1 MSSQDDVRTS
11 LADPSTAFGQPI
23 QRLPWCDG
31 YTFSLSHGACFP
43 MALVALG
50 LNHQTAPVALRERVA
65 FPADATTPALAGL
78 MAEPGVREAAILSTC
93 NRTELYCTVDEGAE
107 AVPAAWLHR
116 HQDLTHGRV
125 DEFLYRH
132 HDADAV
138 RHLFRVATGLESMVL
153 GEPQIL
159 GQVKDA
165 YALAREAHTLK
176 APLER
181 LFQNTFSVAK
191 RVRSDTRIG
200 ANTVSVAFTAVRLA
214 ERVFTDLREA
224 CVLLIGAGETIE
236 LAARH
241 LTEAKVRRLIVA
253 NRTLENA
260 QTLATR
266 FGGYAIALADLGK
279 HLAEADIVIAS
290 TASREHVL
298 SRAQVAA
305 AIAARRRRPMFLV
318 DIAVPRDVE
327 PSVAELDDVYLYTID
342 DLRQVIDE
350 NMRSRREAARE
361 AEAMIEL
368 SVEHFMGWWRSLDV
382 HNPVVDLRRLA
393 EASRDDTLAKAQ
405 SLLARGKSPE
415 EALAFLANT
424 LTNKLLHAPS
434 ANLRA
439 AALRGDAELLRA
451 AERLFDPDADSGRER

>member
-1 MSSQDDVRTS
+1 
-11 LADPSTAFGQPI
+11 
-23 QRLPWCDG
+23 
-31 YTFSLSHGACFP
+31 
-43 MALVALG
+43 MALIALG
-50 LNHQTAPVALRERVA
+50 LNHLTAPVSLRERVA
-65 FPADATTPALAGL
+65 FPPEATSPALAGL
-78 MAEPGVREAAILSTC
+78 LAEPGVREAAILSTC
-93 NRTELYCTVDEGAE
+93 NRTELYCTVDAGAE
-107 AVPAAWLHR
+107 GVPAAWLHR
-116 HQDLTHGRV
+116 HQDLTSAHI

-181 LFQNTFSVAK
+181 LFQNTFAVAK

-253 NRTLENA
+253 NRTLDNA

-290 TASREHVL
+290 TASREPVL
-298 SRAQVAA
+298 LREQVAA

-318 DIAVPRDVE
+318 DIAVPRDIE
-327 PSVAELDDVYLYTID
+327 PSVTEIEDVYLYTID
-342 DLRQVIDE
+342 DLRQVIDD
-350 NMRSRREAARE
+350 NLRSRREAALE

-368 SVEHFMGWWRSLDV
+368 SVEHFMGWWRAFDV
-382 HNPVVDLRRLA
+382 HNPVIDLRRVA
-393 EASRDDTLAKAQ
+393 EANRDETLAKAQ
-405 SLLARGKSPE
+405 ALLARGKPPE
-415 EALAFLANT
+415 EALEFLANT

-439 AALRGDAELLRA
+439 AALRGDEELLRA
-451 AERLFDPDADSGRER
+451 AERLFDAAPAARGEREN

>member
-1 MSSQDDVRTS
+1 
-11 LADPSTAFGQPI
+11 
-23 QRLPWCDG
+23 
-31 YTFSLSHGACFP
+31 
-43 MALVALG
+43 MALIALG
-50 LNHQTAPVALRERVA
+50 LNHLTAPVALRERIA
-65 FPADATTPALAGL
+65 FPPEATAPALAEL
-78 MAEPGVREAAILSTC
+78 AAVPGVREAAILSTC
-93 NRTELYCTVDEGAE
+93 NRTELYCNVESGAE
-107 AVPAAWLHR
+107 AAPAAWLNRHR
-116 HQDLTHGRV
+116 ELTSGRV

-165 YALAREAHTLK
+165 YAFARDAHTLK
-176 APLER
+176 TPLER
-181 LFQNTFSVAK
+181 LFQNTFAVAK

-200 ANTVSVAFTAVRLA
+200 ANPVSVAFTAVRLA
-214 ERVFTDLREA
+214 ERVFADLAEA

-253 NRTLENA
+253 NRTLDNA

-266 FGGYAIALADLGK
+266 FGGYAIALCDLGK
-279 HLAEADIVIAS
+279 HLAEADVVIAS
-290 TASREHVL
+290 TASREPVL
-298 SRAQVAA
+298 LREQVAA
-305 AIAARRRRPMFLV
+305 AITARRRKPMFLV
-318 DIAVPRDVE
+318 DIAVPRDIE
-327 PSVAELDDVYLYTID
+327 PSVADLEDVYLYTID

-350 NMRSRREAARE
+350 NLRSRREAARE

-368 SVEHFMGWWRSLDV
+368 SVEHFMGWWRTLDLQ
-382 HNPVVDLRRLA
+382 NPVVDLRRNA
-393 EASRDDTLAKAQ
+393 EANRDEALAKAQ
-405 SLLARGKSPE
+405 AMLARGKSPQ

-424 LTNKLLHAPS
+424 LTNRLLHAPS

-439 AALRGDAELLRA
+439 AALRGDEELLRA
-451 AERLFDPDADSGRER
+451 AERLFDTAPDASTERER